1 MQLKSVICKNYTW
14 KSLVRCSYNEHAID
28 SCLHFVSVPEPTHLV
43 IDSRSGNGD
52 GMSHLLYALGH
63 QLLSQN
69 AILLAVSAERLF
81 MSCVTQPQYLKKL
94 WAVDWLLIDDINF
107 ILGKQESLINSIFAM
122 LAARTLKGQKTL
134 FTLAIK
140 ADELEL
146 LKPNK
151 HLDFLY
157 SGSHCRLE
165 SPSLTDK
172 FTIAQSICQS
182 LHFAPKQQTLKSFV
196 NEAQNI
202 RHLANLLTRFDAVR
216 KLNIS
221 H

>member
-1 MQLKSVICKNYTW
+1 MQLKSLVCKNYTW
-14 KSLVRCSYNEHAID
+14 KNLVRCSYNEHAID
-28 SCLHFVSVPEPTHLV
+28 SSLHFVAVPEPTHLI

-52 GMSHLLYALGH
+52 GMSHLLHALGH

-69 AILLAVSAERLF
+69 ADLFAASAERLF
-81 MSCVTQPQYLKKL
+81 MNCVTQPQCLKKL
-94 WAVDWLLIDDINF
+94 LAVDWLLIDDINF
-107 ILGKQESLINSIFAM
+107 LLGKQDALINSIFVM
-122 LAARTLKGQKTL
+122 LVARTLKGQKTL
-134 FTLAIK
+134 FTLALK
-140 ADELEL
+140 VDELEL
-146 LKPNK
+146 SQPNK

-182 LHFAPKQQTLKSFV
+182 LHFAPNQQTLTSFV
-196 NEAQNI
+196 SEAQNI